1 MQDGNISRTND
12 ISRFFLIAAKVL
24 ISNSVDK
31 TFKAE
36 FSKTLCKMRVQSS
49 LLPDLSRLKIVATGN
64 KLFLKFPS
72 DMHTQFLCR

>member
-1 MQDGNISRTND
+1 MEIFPESMIFQDY
-12 ISRFFLIAAKVL
+12 FFLVAKAL

-49 LLPDLSRLKIVATGN
+49 PLPDLPRLKIVATGN

-72 DMHTQFLCR
+72 DMHT